1 MTVAPPW
8 AGSWSPPSSTSLNDG
23 MTAATRSSSGPS
35 NAATR
40 CPMRS
45 SAGCSSRRANSGV
58 TTSSI
63 SAEIAAQWAVFA
75 GSPS

>member
-1 MTVAPPW
+1 MTVAPPC
-8 AGSWSPPSSTSLNDG
+8 AGSCSPPSSTSLNDG
-23 MTAATRSSSGPS
+23 ITTSTRASNGPS

-45 SAGCSSRRANSGV
+45 SAGSASRRAKSGV
-58 TTSSI
+58 KTSSI
-63 SAEIAAQWAVFA
+63 SAEIASLWAVFA